1 MKEIAYIGK
10 WGFQPAED
18 GYGIEA
24 YEVTDGVFHRIG
36 RYCPQIHVGY
46 AVIEPEKKILYCV
59 DENRNQPEFVRG
71 GGGKVYALKI
81 QEDGSLTEINHQ
93 FSFGNLTSY
102 CALSTKKDYL
112 IVTNHGGGDP
122 VLQTVKD
129 DEGNYQIIITES
141 VSSTVLYPLAEDG
154 SILPPV
160 DIYDHNLH
168 RGEEE
173 TRVPHLHS
181 VVKAPGKDL
190 FAVCD
195 KGNDRVYLFGI
206 QEDRLIVNAV
216 HEGVHGSAPRYGC
229 FHPYLPYFYYN
240 EELKPYLNVLKYD
253 DRSLDLVQRTPSM
266 SEAEMEKNGASASD
280 LSITSDGKHLYH
292 VQRFSNLISVF
303 DVDKQGLLSL
313 KQEMHFEGTDKRGE
327 GARCLRL
334 SPDEK
339 HLYVC
344 VVADGKVWRYPIL
357 EDGTLAQCT
366 DTIQTAYA
374 ANINFFG
381 V

>member
-1 MKEIAYIGK
+1 MKEFAYIGK

-36 RYCPQIHVGY
+36 RYYPQIHVGY

-81 QEDGSLTEINHQ
+81 QEDGSLTEINHK
-93 FSFGNLTSY
+93 FSFGNLASY
-102 CALSTKKDYL
+102 CAFSTKKDYL

-122 VLQTVKD
+122 VLQITKD
-129 DEGNYQIIITES
+129 EAGKYQIVIAES

-154 SILPPV
+154 SIQSPSY
-160 DIYDHNLH
+160 IYDHNLH
-168 RGEEE
+168 RRDGE

-206 QEDRLIVNAV
+206 KEDKLVVKAI
-216 HEGVHGSAPRYGC
+216 HEGEQNSAPRYGC
-229 FHPYLPYFYYN
+229 FHPYLPYYYYN
-240 EELKPYLNVLKYD
+240 EELKPYINVLKYD
-253 DRSLDLVQRTPSM
+253 EESLTSVQRVPSM
-266 SEAEMEKNGASASD
+266 TPEEMEKNGASASD

-292 VQRFSNLISVF
+292 VQRFSNLVSVF
-303 DVDKQGLLSL
+303 DVDDQGMLSL
-313 KQEMHFEGTDKRGE
+313 KQEMHFEGTDNRGA
-327 GARCLRL
+327 GARCLRI

-344 VVADGKVWRYPIL
+344 VVADGKVWKYPIL
-357 EDGTLAQCT
+357 EDGTLAQSI
-366 DTIQTAYA
+366 DTIETAYA

-381 V
+381 E